1 MTLTTTVVRLR
12 LVLEDEN
19 LLVLALRLNLA
30 RHLRALDERTADLD
44 GIAVNNRQN
53 LIERHALALFGA
65 ELLDADDITLGNA
78 VLLASGLDNSVH
90 ENTSLRV
97 TRRLRYG
104 KAVSKPRRAVE
115 KCYAKDAHIYRKII
129 SYGMG
134 NVKRFQ

>member
-30 RHLRALDERTADLD
+30 RHLRTLDERTADLD

-65 ELLDADDITLGNA
+65 ELLDADDICLPPVLIIAYMKTPPC
-78 VLLASGLDNSVH
+78 VLLADYGTAKPFQNLA
-90 ENTSLRV
+90 E
-97 TRRLRYG
+97 RLKNAAR
-104 KAVSKPRRAVE
+104 KPHAFTVR
-115 KCYAKDAHIYRKII
+115 
-129 SYGMG
+129 
-134 NVKRFQ
+134 